1 MKGQL
6 GQALWIVFGIIGLVI
21 AASVYQLTY
30 TNFTGLSLTVASYI
44 IPIAALGVLAG
55 VAMAFGLFKG

>member
-21 AASVYQLTY
+21 AASVYT
-30 TNFTGLSLTVASYI
+30 TSVGNFTGLSLTVTTYI

-55 VAMAFGLFKG
+55 VAMAYGLFKG